1 MTHAKKHKENT
12 KLLANYVAFLD
23 ECTDYDQ
30 RLKLCTEI
38 ARLNTQN
45 NAIDK
50 MSFEQAKQ
58 DSYEYTIE
66 VNAILPAKA
75 DKTLKND

>member
-1 MTHAKKHKENT
+1 MTFLQKHKENQ
-12 KLLANYVAFLD
+12 KLIQNYMDYLP
-23 ECTDYDQ
+23 ECTDYNS

-38 ARLNTQN
+38 ARLNAQN

-58 DSYEYTIE
+58 DTHEYTIE
-66 VNAILPAKA
+66 VKAIIPAKPGI
-75 DKTLKND
+75 

>member
-1 MTHAKKHKENT
+1 MKWTAKHKENT

-38 ARLNTQN
+38 ARLNAQN

-58 DSYEYTIE
+58 DTHEYTIE
-66 VNAILPAKA
+66 VKAIIPAKPGI
-75 DKTLKND
+75 